1 LESRGQAE
9 KGSPRRVKW
18 LILQGFIPPAGIAK
32 KALLGYNISYFLRAV
47 FRTGKYP
54 VTA

>member
-1 LESRGQAE
+1 L
-9 KGSPRRVKW
+9 
-18 LILQGFIPPAGIAK
+18 LILQGFIPQAGIAK
-32 KALLGYNISYFLRAV
+32 TIFLGYNIPYFLHAV